1 MPALRRQVPCRGGVR
16 ERLPHGHELQNAVLP
31 ALPLPVRQHVGG
43 GGMAAADI
51 RGSPNVSEIATLGG
65 RSAAAAREEVLEELW
80 TVQESGAAIT
90 VAELERTIHAG
101 ASAEWGGVVQ
111 ELVATDL
118 VTLDGAF
125 LRLTHTGTIQSRAA
139 VRRHRLAE
147 VLFNQVLE
155 LPMDT
160 TESEA
165 CRVEHVL
172 TAQAT
177 DAVCSFLGHPPQCPH
192 GRPIPPGECCATLS
206 RRMAPLICR
215 LVDLAPGERG
225 RIVLVAPR
233 HRERLEQLADL
244 GVTPGTVVTLRQ
256 HKPSLVLE
264 VDRTLLALEEEVAQ
278 GIYLRPLAEW

>member
-1 MPALRRQVPCRGGVR
+1 MRKWLPDEPP
-16 ERLPHGHELQNAVLP
+16 LPHRVLP
-31 ALPLPVRQHVGG
+31 ELSLPLRHHLDRGRLARAIAQGG
-43 GGMAAADI
+43 ADV
-51 RGSPNVSEIATLGG
+51 NEIALLGG

-80 TVQESGAAIT
+80 TVQEAGTEVTI
-90 VAELERTIHAG
+90 AELESTIHAG
-101 ASAEWGGVVQ
+101 ASDGWGGVVQ
-111 ELVATDL
+111 ELVEAGL
-118 VTLDGAF
+118 VTIEGGL
-125 LRLTHTGTIQSRAA
+125 LRLTPPGTVEASAA

-147 VLFNQVLE
+147 VLFHQVLD
-155 LPMDT
+155 LPMDE
-160 TESEA
+160 TENEA

-192 GRPIPPGECCATLS
+192 GRPIPPGNCCATLT
-206 RRMAPLICR
+206 RRVAPLICR

-244 GVTPGTVVTLRQ
+244 GVTPGLVVTLRQ

-264 VDRTLLALEEEVAQ
+264 VDHTLLALEEEVAQ
-278 GIYLRPLAEW
+278 GIYLRPLREW

>member
-1 MPALRRQVPCRGGVR
+1 V
-16 ERLPHGHELQNAVLP
+16 N
-31 ALPLPVRQHVGG
+31 
-43 GGMAAADI
+43 
-51 RGSPNVSEIATLGG
+51 EITILGG

-80 TVQESGAAIT
+80 TVHEAGVAIT

-101 ASAEWGGVVQ
+101 ASDGWGGVVQ
-111 ELVATDL
+111 ELVEADL
-118 VTLDGAF
+118 VAF
-125 LRLTHTGTIQSRAA
+125 AQGRLALTAGGMLEARAA

-147 VLFNQVLE
+147 VLFHQVLD
-155 LPMDT
+155 LPMEE

-192 GRPIPPGECCATLS
+192 GRPIPPGECCATFT
-206 RRMAPLICR
+206 RRVAPLICR
-215 LVDLAPGERG
+215 LVDLVPGQRG

-233 HRERLEQLADL
+233 HRERLEQLTDL
-244 GVTPGTVVTLRQ
+244 GVTPGVVVTLRQ

-278 GIYLRPLAEW
+278 GIYLRPLTEW

>member
-1 MPALRRQVPCRGGVR
+1 M
-16 ERLPHGHELQNAVLP
+16 N
-31 ALPLPVRQHVGG
+31 
-43 GGMAAADI
+43 
-51 RGSPNVSEIATLGG
+51 EIALLGG

-80 TVQESGAAIT
+80 TVQEAGTEVTI
-90 VAELERTIHAG
+90 AELESTIHAG
-101 ASAEWGGVVQ
+101 ASDGWGGVVQ
-111 ELVATDL
+111 ELVEAGL
-118 VTLDGAF
+118 VTIEGGL
-125 LRLTHTGTIQSRAA
+125 LRLTPPGTVEASAA

-147 VLFNQVLE
+147 VLFHQVLD
-155 LPMDT
+155 LPMDE
-160 TESEA
+160 TENEA

-192 GRPIPPGECCATLS
+192 GRPIPPGNCCATLT
-206 RRMAPLICR
+206 RRVAPLICR

-244 GVTPGTVVTLRQ
+244 GVTPGLVVTLRQ

-264 VDRTLLALEEEVAQ
+264 VDHTLLALEEEVAQ
-278 GIYLRPLAEW
+278 GIYLRPLREW